1 MILSIFIFMNWVEWL
16 GYFSAA
22 LVVLSFLVGQKVRR
36 IRFINMLGAVGFLI
50 YGILLDV
57 NFPIII
63 PNAFIICIQF
73 YYLFIKKEQAPGK
86 Q

>member
-1 MILSIFIFMNWVEWL
+1 LNGWGILQ
-16 GYFSAA
+16 AA

-36 IRFINMLGAVGFLI
+36 IRFINMLGAIAFLI

-73 YYLFIKKEQAPGK
+73 YYLFIKKEQNTVK
-86 Q
+86 

>member
-1 MILSIFIFMNWVEWL
+1 MNWVEWL
-16 GYFSAA
+16 GYLAAA

-36 IRFINMLGAVGFLI
+36 IRFINMLGAVAFLA

-73 YYLFIKKEQAPGK
+73 YYLFIKKEQIPGT
-86 Q
+86 QQ

>member
-1 MILSIFIFMNWVEWL
+1 MNWVEWL
-16 GYFSAA
+16 GYFAAA

-36 IRFINMLGAVGFLI
+36 IRFINMLGAIAFLV
-50 YGILLDV
+50 YGILLDT

-73 YYLFIKKEQAPGK
+73 YYLFIKKEGK
-86 Q
+86 PSSVKS

>member
-1 MILSIFIFMNWVEWL
+1 MDWVEWL
-16 GYFSAA
+16 GYFAAA
-22 LVVLSFLVGQKVRR
+22 LVVLSFLVGQKIRR
-36 IRFINMLGAVGFLI
+36 IRFINMLGAIAFLL

-73 YYLFIKKEQAPGK
+73 YYLFIKKQASTGK